1 MIKLSVEMN
10 IILNLSTLQLIM
22 CWCFAVQRSEFPP
35 EAALLLKIFHSLYLH
50 VFNSTFNIVLML
62 YLNNSTLN
70 NHNNIRTLHIYT
82 ITVSVLYWSLCC
94 LGKYFY
100 FENLKNRYF
109 MLTNILP
116 FPVSPA
122 GYFEFN
128 LCAITLENS
137 VFYAA
142 VLTLIYVIKLYKVLP
157 AVIIIIIIINTELW
171 ACKASQSENAL

>member
-1 MIKLSVEMN
+1 MKQLLNVVLCVIKKVLNLIWCPLQKPWTVMIKLSVEMN

-22 CWCFAVQRSEFPP
+22 CWCFAVQRSAFPP

-62 YLNNSTLN
+62 YLKNSTLN

-128 LCAITLENS
+128 LCAITLENC
-137 VFYAA
+137 F
-142 VLTLIYVIKLYKVLP
+142 TP
-157 AVIIIIIIINTELW
+157 P
-171 ACKASQSENAL
+171 C